1 MVKHYLSHLD
11 KEYVLADLTTR
22 LGQVGLRWRTQD
34 KVKRGKGQG
43 QETCGNKHCHRINN
57 NKSSMHIT
65 QQQKQL
71 KNNLMNKKSKRRLQL
86 LTLTMPMM
94 MASNH
99 INIIFIALAH
109 LSAQT
114 KRRDAKDERRLMNS
128 TTR

>member
-71 KNNLMNKKSKRRLQL
+71 KNNLMNKKSKNEGC
-86 LTLTMPMM
+86 
-94 MASNH
+94 SY
-99 INIIFIALAH
+99 
-109 LSAQT
+109 
-114 KRRDAKDERRLMNS
+114 
-128 TTR
+128 